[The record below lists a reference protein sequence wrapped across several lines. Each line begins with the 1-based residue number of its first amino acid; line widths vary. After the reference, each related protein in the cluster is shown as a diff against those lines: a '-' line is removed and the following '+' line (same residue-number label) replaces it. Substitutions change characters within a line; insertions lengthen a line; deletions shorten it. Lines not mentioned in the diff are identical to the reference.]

1 MTLLRRKTCLSGI
14 IFAAVAV
21 FSPLQAV
28 FNYASHITN
37 GKQHIYFFNDIH
49 EAYDKAPNQQIDL
62 ISFAKQLDAKM
73 LTEEMT
79 NTDTLQNY
87 IADMELLGQINRDC
101 MEHLKKEESERFPL
115 RGLAMLARSQGVDAV
130 NIDYRQW
137 VDAWRSGRSI
147 TGRVAMQV
155 LDAVINE
162 IKQYNDNPIFNAYYQ
177 KTVAMITDVFKPLW
191 DYLRTSDEPV
201 CNLIISDQGKSII
214 AAIDADPRKKELK
227 YSDYWIAYDSALFD
241 CLLLHRL
248 AQLADE
254 HIIVCAGGF
263 HCNLA
268 TELLEQSG
276 FKKEYACGSPDLNP
290 TAIPMQGFARHVAG
304 QYDACLTEQGR
315 ILCFKEQI
323 QTIIEQPSSAG
334 VMTLSPLADNANS
347 IPYVLVFC
355 SMLFAAI
362 GLSLYFLKRYKIK
375 RLSA

>member
-1 MTLLRRKTCLSGI
+1 M
-14 IFAAVAV
+14 AV

-28 FNYASHITN
+28 FNYASHVTN

-49 EAYDKAPNQQIDL
+49 EAYDKAPNQQID
-62 ISFAKQLDAKM
+62 IVSFAKQLHALM

-87 IADMELLGQINRDC
+87 IDDAQLLVQINDDC
-101 MEHLKKEESERFPL
+101 MEHLKKEESHQFPL

-155 LDAVINE
+155 LDAVIDE
-162 IKQYNDNPIFNAYYQ
+162 IKQYDDNLIFNAYYE
-177 KTVAMITDVFKPLW
+177 KTIAMVANVFKPLW
-191 DYLRTSDEPV
+191 DYLRASEKSV
-201 CNLIISDQGKSII
+201 GELIASAEGQAII

-241 CLLLHRL
+241 CLLLHAL
-248 AQLADE
+248 AQNSNE

-268 TELLEQSG
+268 AELLEQSG
-276 FKKEYACGSPDLNP
+276 FQKKYACGSPDLNP
-290 TAIPMQGFARHVAG
+290 TAIGIQGFARHVSG
-304 QYDACLTEQGR
+304 CYDACLTQQER
-315 ILCFKEQI
+315 ALCFQKEI
-323 QTIIEQPSSAG
+323 QTIVEQPSKVGIA
-334 VMTLSPLADNANS
+334 LPLANNTNTLPYMLALCS
-347 IPYVLVFC
+347 ILLALIGATY
-355 SMLFAAI
+355 LFRR
-362 GLSLYFLKRYKIK
+362 LKI
-375 RLSA
+375 S